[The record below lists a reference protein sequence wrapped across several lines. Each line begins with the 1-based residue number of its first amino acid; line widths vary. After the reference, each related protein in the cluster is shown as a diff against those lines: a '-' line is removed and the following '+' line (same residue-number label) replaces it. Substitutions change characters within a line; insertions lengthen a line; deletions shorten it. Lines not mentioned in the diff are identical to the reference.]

1 MNNCIFC
8 QIVEGEVPA
17 KKVFES
23 EEILAFWDINPVAP
37 IDILII
43 PKKHI
48 GNLFDAKEEDLIAL
62 GYLLMAAKEVAISH
76 GLLNSGF
83 RLVINNGKDAD
94 QIIPHLHA
102 HVLGGKNLGS
112 KIIA

>member
-1 MNNCIFC
+1 
-8 QIVEGEVPA
+8 
-17 KKVFES
+17 
-23 EEILAFWDINPVAP
+23 
-37 IDILII
+37 
-43 PKKHI
+43 
-48 GNLFDAKEEDLIAL
+48 
-62 GYLLMAAKEVAISH
+62 MAAKEVAISH